1 MQLLATKVSRLGV
14 SMQKIHNPSGFSPST
29 MISYSQTKDMK
40 ETYIPRLNMDL
51 TLRIFLHSPNIC
63 RKSRLSPLSE
73 LVYAGFLACSP
84 DSYIS
89 RCGHSL
95 SAHVSLENTVIGSY
109 RGVRATNQTGKKEW
123 VLGCWQL
130 MEGWSNHLHAFQT
143 PSHSVATHL
152 LLLPLS
158 NPLACGVI
166 STFIAHSQTS
176 HSGSIS
182 SPTVL
187 LLMSISD
194 RV

>member
-1 MQLLATKVSRLGV
+1 MTDKIDKNLSYFFPSNCCVCLRNCWQLQVSRLDV
-14 SMQKIHNPSGFSPST
+14 SMQRIHNPSGFSPST

-95 SAHVSLENTVIGSY
+95 SAHVSLEDTVIGSY

-123 VLGCWQL
+123 VLAVDGR
-130 MEGWSNHLHAFQT
+130 
-143 PSHSVATHL
+143 V
-152 LLLPLS
+152 
-158 NPLACGVI
+158 NPVK
-166 STFIAHSQTS
+166 
-176 HSGSIS
+176 
-182 SPTVL
+182 
-187 LLMSISD
+187 
-194 RV
+194 